1 MKKRSV
7 WALALTALLTWA
19 GEPAIAAT
27 YDAADPVEYVNPLMG
42 TQSTFELSTGNTY
55 PAIARPWGMNFWTPQ
70 TGKMGDGWQ
79 YVYTANK
86 IRGFKQTHQPSPWIN
101 DYGQFAIMPIVGKPE
116 FDQDKRASWFSH
128 KGEVAKAYY
137 YKVYLAE
144 HDIVTELTPTERAAM
159 FRFTFPENEHSYVVV
174 DALDKGSYVKVIPE
188 ENKIIG
194 YSTKNSGGVPD
205 NFKNYFVIEFD
216 KPFTYKATFADATL
230 KEGATEQTSEHVGA
244 VIGFQTKKG
253 EIVHAKVASS
263 FISFEQAAINMKE
276 LGNDSFDALVQKG
289 KDAWNALLS
298 KIEVEGGNLDQYR
311 TFYSCFYRS
320 LLFPRKFYEIDAAG
334 KVVHYSPYNGQ
345 VLPGYMYTDTGF
357 WDTFRCLFPFLN
369 MMFPS
374 VNKEIQEGLINTYKE
389 SGFFPEWASPGHRG
403 CMVGNNSASVLVDA
417 YMKGVKV
424 EDLETLYKGLIHG
437 TENVHPKVSSTGRL
451 GHEYYNKLGYV
462 PYDVKI
468 NENAARTLEY
478 AYNDWCIW
486 KLAKALDRPKKE
498 QELFARRALNYKNL
512 FDPETKLMRGKNE
525 NGEFMAPFS
534 PLKWGDAFTEGNSWH
549 YSWSVFHDP
558 QGLIDLMGGKED
570 FVMMLDSVF
579 AVPPLFDDSY
589 YGQVIHE
596 IREMTVMNMGN
607 YAHGNQPIQ
616 HMIYLYD
623 YAGEPWKAQYWLRQ
637 VMDKM
642 YTPGPDGYCG
652 DEDNGQTSAWYVFS
666 ALGFYPVAP
675 GTTQYVLGA
684 PLFKKA
690 TIHFENGNTLE
701 INAPNN
707 SDKNLYIQSMT
718 FNGKDYTKNYLDHN
732 EMLKGGVISIQMG
745 DQPNMKRGIN
755 PEDMPYSFSVNEEG
769 ISKLSPISVKSK

>member
-1 MKKRSV
+1 MKKKSFWSV
-7 WALALTALLTWA
+7 MLAASLAWMSC
-19 GEPAIAAT
+19 PSFVSAAET
-27 YDAADPVEYVNPLMG
+27 FDPVEYVSPLVG

-101 DYGQFAIMPIVGKPE
+101 DYGQFVIMPVVGSPE

-128 KGEVAKAYY
+128 KGEIAKAYY

-144 HDIVTELTPTERAAM
+144 HDVVTELTPTDRAAL
-159 FRFTFPENEHSYVVV
+159 FRFTFPENDHSYIVV

-194 YSTKNSGGVPD
+194 YTTKNSGGVPD
-205 NFKNYFVIEFD
+205 NFKNYFIIQFD
-216 KPFTYKATFADATL
+216 KPFTYKATFADGTL
-230 KEGATEQTSEHVGA
+230 SEGNVEQQANHAGA
-244 VIGFQTKKG
+244 VIGFKTKKG

-263 FISFEQAAINMKE
+263 FISYEQAAINMKE
-276 LGNDSFDALVQKG
+276 LGNDSFDTLVQKG
-289 KDAWNALLS
+289 KEAWNDVLS

-311 TFYSCFYRS
+311 TFYSCLYRS
-320 LLFPRKFYEIDAAG
+320 LLFPRKFYELDANG

-357 WDTFRCLFPFLN
+357 WDTFRCLFPFMNL
-369 MMFPS
+369 MFPS
-374 VNKEIQEGLINTYKE
+374 VNKEMQEGLINTYKE

-424 EDLETLYKGLIHG
+424 EDLKTLYEGLIHG
-437 TENVHPKVSSTGRL
+437 TENVHPKASSTGRL
-451 GHEYYNKLGYV
+451 GYEYYNELGYV

-478 AYNDWCIW
+478 AYDDWCIY
-486 KLAKALDRPKKE
+486 KLAKDLKRPKKE
-498 QELFARRALNYKNL
+498 IDLFAKRAMNYKNL
-512 FDPETKLMRGKNE
+512 FDKETNLMRGKNKD
-525 NGEFMAPFS
+525 GKFMAPFS

-558 QGLIDLMGGKED
+558 QGLIDLMGGKD
-570 FVMMLDSVF
+570 VFVQMLDSVF
-579 AVPPLFDDSY
+579 AVPPIFDDSY
-589 YGQVIHE
+589 YGGVIHE

-616 HMIYLYD
+616 HMIYMYN

-637 VMDKM
+637 VMNRM

-666 ALGFYPVAP
+666 ALGFYPVCP
-675 GTTQYVLGA
+675 GTTQYVMGA

-690 TIHFENGNTLE
+690 TLHFENGKSLV
-701 INAPNN
+701 INAPAN
-707 SDKNLYIQSMT
+707 SAENFYIKSLK
-718 FNGKDYTKNYLDHN
+718 FNGQNYTKNYLDHN
-732 EMLKGGVISIQMG
+732 DLMKGAVLDIEMD
-745 DQPNMKRGIN
+745 DQPNKQRGIQTT
-755 PEDMPYSFSVNEEG
+755 DFPYSFSTE
-769 ISKLSPISVKSK
+769 KK

>member
-1 MKKRSV
+1 M
-7 WALALTALLTWA
+7 LAASLAWMSC
-19 GEPAIAAT
+19 PSFVSAAET
-27 YDAADPVEYVNPLMG
+27 FDPVEYVSPLVG

-101 DYGQFAIMPIVGKPE
+101 DYGQFVIMPVVGSPE

-128 KGEVAKAYY
+128 KGEIAKAYY

-144 HDIVTELTPTERAAM
+144 HDVVTELTPTDRAAL
-159 FRFTFPENEHSYVVV
+159 FRFTFPENDHSYIVV

-194 YSTKNSGGVPD
+194 YTTKNSGGVPD
-205 NFKNYFVIEFD
+205 NFKNYFIIQFD
-216 KPFTYKATFADATL
+216 KPFTYKATFADGTL
-230 KEGATEQTSEHVGA
+230 SEGNVEQQANHAGA
-244 VIGFQTKKG
+244 VIGFKTKKG

-263 FISFEQAAINMKE
+263 FISYEQAAINMKE
-276 LGNDSFDALVQKG
+276 LGNDSFDTLVQKG
-289 KDAWNALLS
+289 KDAWNDVLS

-311 TFYSCFYRS
+311 TFYSCLYRS
-320 LLFPRKFYEIDAAG
+320 LLFPRKFYELDANG

-369 MMFPS
+369 LMFPS
-374 VNKEIQEGLINTYKE
+374 VNKEMQEGLINTYKE

-424 EDLETLYKGLIHG
+424 EDLKTLYEGLIHG
-437 TENVHPKVSSTGRL
+437 TENVHPKASSTGRL
-451 GHEYYNKLGYV
+451 GYEYYNELGYV

-478 AYNDWCIW
+478 AYDDWCIY
-486 KLAKALDRPKKE
+486 KLAKDLKRPKKE
-498 QELFARRALNYKNL
+498 IDLFAKRAMNYKNL
-512 FDPETKLMRGKNE
+512 FDKETNLMRGKNKD
-525 NGEFMAPFS
+525 GKFMAPFS

-558 QGLIDLMGGKED
+558 QGLIDLMGGKEV
-570 FVMMLDSVF
+570 FVQMLDSVF
-579 AVPPLFDDSY
+579 AVPPIFDDSY
-589 YGQVIHE
+589 YGGVIHE

-616 HMIYLYD
+616 HMIYMYN
-623 YAGEPWKAQYWLRQ
+623 YVGEPWKAQYWLRQ
-637 VMDKM
+637 VMNRM

-666 ALGFYPVAP
+666 ALGFYPVCP
-675 GTTQYVLGA
+675 GTTQYVMGA

-690 TIHFENGNTLE
+690 TLHFENGKSLV
-701 INAPNN
+701 INAPAN
-707 SDKNLYIQSMT
+707 SAENFYIKSLK
-718 FNGKDYTKNYLDHN
+718 FNGQNYTKNYLDHN
-732 EMLKGGVISIQMG
+732 DLMKGAVLDIEMD
-745 DQPNMKRGIN
+745 DQPNKQRGIQTT
-755 PEDMPYSFSVNEEG
+755 DFPYSFSTE
-769 ISKLSPISVKSK
+769 KK

>member
-1 MKKRSV
+1 MKKQHLL
-7 WALALTALLTWA
+7 ALALASMVAWLQ
-19 GEPAIAAT
+19 PAQADDTGAS
-27 YDAADPVEYVNPLMG
+27 DPVEYVNPLVG

-144 HDIVTELTPTERAAM
+144 HDIVTELTPTDRAAM

-174 DALDKGSYVKVIPE
+174 DAFDKGSSIKVIPE

-205 NFKNYFVIEFD
+205 NFKNYFVIQFD
-216 KPFTYKATFADATL
+216 KPFTYEATFSNGSL
-230 KEGATEQTSEHVGA
+230 SEGVKEQTNDHVGA
-244 VIGFQTKKG
+244 VIGFATRKG

-263 FISFEQAAINMKE
+263 FISPEQAEINLKE
-276 LGNDSFDALVQKG
+276 LGSDSFDTIVEKG
-289 KDAWNALLS
+289 KATWNQYLS
-298 KIEVEGGNLDQYR
+298 KIEVDGGNLDQYR
-311 TFYSCFYRS
+311 TFYSCMYRS
-320 LLFPRKFYEIDAAG
+320 LLFPRKFYEIDANG
-334 KVVHYSPYNGQ
+334 QVVHYSPYNGE

-437 TENVHPKVSSTGRL
+437 TENVHPTVSSTGRL

-486 KLAKALDRPKKE
+486 KLAKELKRPKKE
-498 QELFARRALNYKNL
+498 VELFARRALNYKNL
-512 FDPETKLMRGKNE
+512 FDPETKLMRGKLE
-525 NGEFMAPFS
+525 SGEFMAPFS

-558 QGLIDLMGGKED
+558 QGLIDLMGGKEN
-570 FVMMLDSVF
+570 FVMMMDSVF
-579 AVPPLFDDSY
+579 NVPPLFDDSY

-623 YAGEPWKAQYWLRQ
+623 YAGQPWKAQYWLRQ
-637 VMDKM
+637 VMDRM
-642 YTPGPDGYCG
+642 YTPAPDGYCG
-652 DEDNGQTSAWYVFS
+652 DEDNGQTSAWYVFT

-690 TIHFENGNTLE
+690 TIHFENGKELV
-701 INAPNN
+701 INAPAN
-707 SDKNLYIQSMT
+707 SDKNIYIESMR
-718 FNGKDYTKNYLDHN
+718 FNGQEYTKNYLDHN
-732 EMLKGGVISIQMG
+732 EMMKGGVIDITMG
-745 DQPNMKRGIN
+745 DQPNMTRGTKA
-755 PEDMPYSFSVNEEG
+755 EDMPYSFSVNEEG
-769 ISKLSPISVKSK
+769 ISKLQPISGKMKK